1 MAARSA
7 PHIIRRPPDA
17 RDAEHAERCPPAA
30 RRRCSW
36 MQLIA
41 CAVVVEVALALAAT
55 FFLDWPV
62 SEDEGS
68 ASASAA
74 AATSL
79 NPSPPVEVEQP
90 PRQLAVRL
98 RVDQLVLHRLP
109 PRVQAC
115 VSMDWWPNDKCDYG
129 DCLLRAKG
137 APYACCVPKARLTL
151 AACQWHV
158 Y

>member
-1 MAARSA
+1 MAARSAA

-17 RDAEHAERCPPAA
+17 WDAEHAERRPPAA

-36 MQLIA
+36 TQLIA
-41 CAVVVEVALALAAT
+41 CAVVVETMLALAAT

-74 AATSL
+74 GAAGLS
-79 NPSPPVEVEQP
+79 PSPPVVELP
-90 PRQLAVRL
+90 PRKLAVRL

-115 VSMDWWPNDKCDYG
+115 
-129 DCLLRAKG
+129 
-137 APYACCVPKARLTL
+137 
-151 AACQWHV
+151 
-158 Y
+158 

>member
-1 MAARSA
+1 MRTCPTGIHWSDLPSALCWQRARMAARSAA

-17 RDAEHAERCPPAA
+17 WDAEHAERRPPAA

-36 MQLIA
+36 TQLIA
-41 CAVVVEVALALAAT
+41 CAVVVETMLALAAT

-74 AATSL
+74 GAAGLS
-79 NPSPPVEVEQP
+79 PSPPVEVELP
-90 PRQLAVRL
+90 PRKLAVRL

-115 VSMDWWPNDKCDYG
+115 
-129 DCLLRAKG
+129 
-137 APYACCVPKARLTL
+137 
-151 AACQWHV
+151 
-158 Y
+158 

>member
-1 MAARSA
+1 M
-7 PHIIRRPPDA
+7 
-17 RDAEHAERCPPAA
+17 
-30 RRRCSW
+30 
-36 MQLIA
+36 
-41 CAVVVEVALALAAT
+41 LALAAT

-79 NPSPPVEVEQP
+79 SPSPPVEVELP
-90 PRQLAVRL
+90 PRQLALRL

-129 DCLLRAKG
+129 DCPWQNASLLTVDLAD
-137 APYACCVPKARLTL
+137 PLLL
-151 AACQWHV
+151 AAV
-158 Y
+158 KVLALALGPSPSASPSP

>member
-1 MAARSA
+1 MAARSAA

-17 RDAEHAERCPPAA
+17 WDAEHAERRPPAA

-36 MQLIA
+36 TQLIA
-41 CAVVVEVALALAAT
+41 CAVVVETMLALAAT

-74 AATSL
+74 GAAGLS
-79 NPSPPVEVEQP
+79 PSPPVEVELP
-90 PRQLAVRL
+90 PRKLSLRL

-115 VSMDWWPNDKCDYG
+115 QD
-129 DCLLRAKG
+129 
-137 APYACCVPKARLTL
+137 
-151 AACQWHV
+151 
-158 Y
+158 